1 MPDILSVGID
11 IGTSTT
17 QLVFS
22 QITMENTTGYFTVPR
37 VSIVDKQ
44 VIYKSNV
51 HITPLTTPVLID
63 GEAIREIVAKEFQQA
78 GFTPADVD
86 TGAVIITGESARK
99 ENAAAV
105 LDKLSGFAGEF
116 VVSTAGPDLESII
129 AGKGSGAFQYSLDN
143 NCTAVN
149 LDIGGGTTNIVLFD
163 NGDTVSKG
171 CLDIGGRLIRLT
183 KDLTVERVSPAA
195 AHVAEAVGVTLTPG
209 KRTTLEDLT
218 RITDKM
224 ADLLAQAMFLKPQEP
239 LLRKIQTP
247 ESSWLDLQGVKID
260 RICFSGGVADCMTS
274 DAADPVPF
282 GDIGILLGR
291 SIARGELVGTIPSIQ
306 GVETIRA
313 TVVGAGTYT
322 TSISGSTI
330 TYANEIFPMKS
341 VPALKL
347 SLQEQANCFEG
358 HADFLAGKIRW
369 FLEQSSAEILILAL
383 PGKLDPSYDELKN
396 LAASLSQGMD
406 QGLPVGAPVLVVLE
420 QDIAKALGVLMETQ
434 LQGRR
439 KVACIDGIKVEQGD
453 YIDLG
458 RPVMNGLVIPVVVKT
473 LLFG

>member
-209 KRTTLEDLT
+209 ERTTLEDLT
-218 RITDKM
+218 KITDKM

-274 DAADPVPF
+274 DSVDPVPF

-291 SIARGELVGTIPSIQ
+291 SIARGELVRTIPSIQ

-347 SLQEQANCFEG
+347 SLQEQTNCFEG
-358 HADFLAGKIRW
+358 RADFLADKIRW
-369 FLEQSSAEILILAL
+369 FLEQSSSEILILAL

-406 QGLPVGAPVLVVLE
+406 EGLPPGAPVLVVLE
-420 QDIAKALGVLMETQ
+420 QDIAKALGILMETQ

>member
-105 LDKLSGFAGEF
+105 LD
-116 VVSTAGPDLESII
+116 
-129 AGKGSGAFQYSLDN
+129 

-274 DAADPVPF
+274 DTADPVPF